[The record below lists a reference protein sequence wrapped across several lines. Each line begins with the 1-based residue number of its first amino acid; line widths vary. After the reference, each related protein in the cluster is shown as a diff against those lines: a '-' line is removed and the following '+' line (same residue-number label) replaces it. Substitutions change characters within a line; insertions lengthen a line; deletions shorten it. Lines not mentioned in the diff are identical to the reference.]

1 MRASQ
6 QIFTK
11 RQSGFALIIA
21 LSMMAFVLLL
31 LISTTLLT
39 QVETVNAS
47 RVLEQLRARE
57 NARLGLMVAVGKLQS
72 YTGAD
77 QVATARANINGDAN
91 VTPSAKFWTGTWDT
105 TDPTSAPVWLV
116 SGNTPDPT
124 MVPVNNTIDIYPA
137 IGSEQAVRVALE
149 NIDEDD
155 RISGR
160 LAWWISDDGS
170 KASIAAGRKTL
181 FDLISLGKQ
190 NERNFYEY
198 QSPFGVS
205 LSSLF
210 DGANILINDLDLLA
224 ELDRISSKSSATL
237 ISDSG
242 GNAITDSAVLREK
255 SHDITF
261 RNYGLLTNTLD
272 GGLKRNLSDLNYR
285 DNFLATDELSEFLE
299 VKGGALQVESGI
311 PDPSLVGKPLHSPRP
326 LITEAVLYI
335 GLFHTWSDAKLRVRY
350 HMEAE
355 LVNPYSL
362 PLEFAT
368 DQDSRYNRGLVVY
381 FDNLPEI
388 VVRDTTSRTVV
399 PTITEDLNNF
409 SSYSAS
415 DYRRFINSWFELS
428 IDGTPNV
435 PVLLPGETYQVMEP
449 NPGKQRRGLA
459 RDFGTVRW
467 SGNADT
473 RPDDN
478 ANIEITAKHPSDP
491 VSLIVVPYDD
501 PLPIKERDPIYR
513 IDNLEFDDFVIVK
526 KFRDGPNPFSRSYST
541 SYTEADYII
550 AYHFRIGSDET
561 DLSSMQDLLTSID
574 LREPILDAKDTYK
587 DFEGIEK
594 SKEVLLDP
602 SYTDPSYT
610 IQDPGNLFSQIDQ
623 VMDRTA
629 RSHYADYR
637 PVSLYDMPDGDILS
651 TGQLSSL
658 HLYKRK
664 PRSIGNTWGGDYN
677 TAFDLYYFSPKIDDP
692 DPNIN
697 ENTPIN
703 PWHVSSNQTVLA
715 ANHADAANEF
725 VVGSFNVNSTS
736 EAAWQAILSAPVI
749 TPPALDETS
758 GASQTTRERTFF
770 RLPQYQS
777 RENDF
782 YVSDAGLKDADN
794 FFGQGI
800 RALDGDNGEDQV
812 RAMSRNIVRKL
823 KERTTPFASMREF
836 VNSGIIQESIDE
848 VGNDPTSAVT
858 AINSDLM
865 RYSNTYLTQADVLT
879 KIAPFAQPRSDTFTI
894 RAYGDVRDKITGTL
908 VGSALCEAV
917 VQRVASKLD
926 GSDVMTNAL
935 AGATSRQYKILSL
948 RWIDENDS

>member
-1 MRASQ
+1 MLHPKPICQAKNQ
-6 QIFTK
+6 
-11 RQSGFALIIA
+11 GFALVIA
-21 LSMMAFVLLL
+21 LSMMSFVLLL
-31 LISTTLLT
+31 LLSMSLLVS
-39 QVETVNAS
+39 VETANAHNS
-47 RVLEQLRARE
+47 KLKLLAKE
-57 NARLGLMVAVGKLQS
+57 NARLGMLVAIGNLQS
-72 YTGAD
+72 NTGAD
-77 QVATARANINGDAN
+77 QVATARANITGDAN
-91 VTPSAKFWTGTWDT
+91 VAPAAKFWTGAWDT
-105 TDPTSAPVWLV
+105 TDSTSAPVWLV
-116 SGNTPDPT
+116 SGKTPDPT
-124 MVPVNNTIDIYPA
+124 MVPADNTINMYPA
-137 IGSEQAVRVALE
+137 IGNEQAVRVALD
-149 NIDEDD
+149 NIDQND
-155 RISGR
+155 RNSGK

-170 KASIAAGRKTL
+170 KASIAAGRKAL

-205 LSSLF
+205 LASLF
-210 DGANILINDLDLLA
+210 DGANIQINDLNLLSDLN
-224 ELDRISSKSSATL
+224 RINSKSSATL

-242 GNAITDSAVLREK
+242 GSALTDSGELREK
-255 SHDITF
+255 SHDIAA
-261 RNYGLLTNTLD
+261 RSYGLLTNTLN
-272 GGLKRNLSDLNYR
+272 GGLKRNLSDLTYR
-285 DNFLATDELSEFLE
+285 DDILANDELSKFLE
-299 VKGGALQVESGI
+299 VKGGALKVESRI
-311 PDPSLVGKPLHSPRP
+311 PDASLIGKPLHSPRP

-355 LVNPYSL
+355 FVNPYSL

-368 DQDSRYNRGLVVY
+368 DQDSRYNRGLIVY
-381 FDNLPEI
+381 FENLPEI
-388 VVRDTTSRTVV
+388 AVSDTTSRTVT
-399 PTITEDLNNF
+399 PTIIEDLNNF
-409 SSYSAS
+409 SRYNAS
-415 DYRRFINSWFELS
+415 DSRRFINSWFELS
-428 IDGTPNV
+428 IDGTPDV

-467 SGNADT
+467 SGNANT
-473 RPDDN
+473 RPEDD
-478 ANIEITAKHPSDP
+478 ADIEIIATHPLDP

-501 PLPIKERDPIYR
+501 PKPIKDRDPIYR
-513 IDNLEFDDFVIVK
+513 IDNLEFDDFVIEKV
-526 KFRDGPNPFSRSYST
+526 FRGGANPFSRPTSS

-561 DLSSMQDLLTSID
+561 DLSSMEDLLTSVD
-574 LREPILDAKDTYK
+574 LRDPILDAKDTYTNL
-587 DFEGIEK
+587 EGVVQT
-594 SKEVLLDP
+594 KEVLLDP

-629 RSHYADYR
+629 RSHNADYR

-658 HLYKRK
+658 HLYRRK

-677 TAFDLYYFSPKIDDP
+677 AAFDLYYFSPKIDDP
-692 DPNIN
+692 DPSIN
-697 ENTPIN
+697 KYTPIN
-703 PWHVSSNQTVLA
+703 PWLVSSKETVLA

-736 EAAWQAILSAPVI
+736 EAAWEAILSAPVI

-758 GASQTTRERTFF
+758 AASQTTRERTFF

-777 RENDF
+777 QENDF
-782 YVSDAGLKDADN
+782 YVRDAGLKDADN

-812 RAMSRNIVRKL
+812 RAISRNIVRKL
-823 KERTTPFASMREF
+823 KERTTPFGSMREF

-848 VGNDPTSAVT
+848 VGNDPSDAVT
-858 AINSDLM
+858 TINGDLM

-894 RAYGDVRDKITGTL
+894 RAYGDVRNKITGAL
-908 VGSALCEAV
+908 EGSALCEAV

>member
-1 MRASQ
+1 MHHIKKSSANRE
-6 QIFTK
+6 
-11 RQSGFALIIA
+11 SGFAVIIA
-21 LSMMAFVLLL
+21 LTMMSFVLVLMLSMSL
-31 LISTTLLT
+31 LIT
-39 QVETVNAS
+39 VESNNVEINKKRILAK
-47 RVLEQLRARE
+47 E
-57 NARLGLMVAVGKLQS
+57 NARLAMLVALGNLQS
-72 YTGAD
+72 NTGAD
-77 QVATARANINGDAN
+77 QVATARANITGDAN
-91 VTPSAKFWTGTWDT
+91 VAPAAKFWTGAWDT

-124 MVPVNNTIDIYPA
+124 TIPANNTIDIYPA
-137 IGSEQAVRVALE
+137 VGNEQAVRVALD
-149 NIDEDD
+149 NIDGDD

-160 LAWWISDDGS
+160 IGWWISDDGS
-170 KASIAAGRKTL
+170 KASIAAGRNAL

-198 QSPFGVS
+198 QTPFGVS
-205 LSSLF
+205 LASLF
-210 DGANILINDLDLLA
+210 DGANIQLNDLDLLA
-224 ELDRISSKSSATL
+224 DLDRISSKSFVTL

-242 GNAITDSAVLREK
+242 GSALTDSAELREK
-255 SHDITF
+255 SHDITL

-272 GGLKRNLSDLNYR
+272 GGLKRNLSDFNYR
-285 DNFLATDELSEFLE
+285 DGFLATDELSEFLE

-311 PDPSLVGKPLHSPRP
+311 PDATLEGKPVHSPRP
-326 LITEAVLYI
+326 LISEAVLYI
-335 GLFHTWSDAKLRVRY
+335 GLYHTWSDAKLRVRY

-355 LVNPYSL
+355 FVNPYSL

-368 DQDSRYNRGLVVY
+368 DQDTRYDRGLVVY

-388 VVRDTTSRTVV
+388 VVRDLTFDTVV

-409 SSYSAS
+409 SSYSAN
-415 DYRRFINSWFELS
+415 DTRRFFNSWFELS
-428 IDGTPNV
+428 ADVTPNV

-449 NPGKQRRGLA
+449 NPVTQKRGIA

-467 SGNADT
+467 SGNAGT
-473 RPDDN
+473 RPEDD
-478 ANIEITAKHPSDP
+478 ADIEIAAIHPSHP

-501 PLPIKERDPIYR
+501 PLPIKDREPVYR
-513 IDNLEFDDFVIVK
+513 IDNLEFEDFIITKV
-526 KFRDGPNPFSRSYST
+526 FRDGPNPFSRSTSS
-541 SYTEADYII
+541 SYTQADYII

-561 DLSSMQDLLTSID
+561 DLSSMEDLLTSVD
-574 LREPILDAKDTYK
+574 LRDPILDAEDTYT
-587 DFEGIEK
+587 DLAGVEQT
-594 SKEVLLDP
+594 KEVLLDP
-602 SYTDPSYT
+602 SYTDPSYI

-629 RSHYADYR
+629 RSHNADYR

-677 TAFDLYYFSPKIDDP
+677 AAFDRYYFSPKIEDP
-692 DPNIN
+692 DPNID
-697 ENTPIN
+697 EYTPIN
-703 PWHVSSNQTVLA
+703 PWLVSSNETVLA
-715 ANHADAANEF
+715 ADDADAANEV

-736 EAAWQAILSAPVI
+736 EAAWEAILSAPVI
-749 TPPALDETS
+749 TPLALDETG
-758 GASQTTRERTFF
+758 GAGQTTRERTFF

-777 RENDF
+777 QENDF
-782 YVSDAGLKDADN
+782 YVGDTDLKNADN

-800 RALDGDNGEDQV
+800 RALDGDNGEEQV

-823 KERTTPFASMREF
+823 KERTTPFSSMREF

-848 VGNDPTSAVT
+848 VGNDPSGAATP
-858 AINSDLM
+858 INSDLM
-865 RYSNTYLTQADVLT
+865 LYSNTYLTQADVLT

-894 RAYGDVRDKITGTL
+894 RAYGDVRNKITGAL
-908 VGSALCEAV
+908 EGNALCEAV
-917 VQRVASKLD
+917 VQRVASKAD

-935 AGATSRQYKILSL
+935 AGATSRQFKILSI
-948 RWIDENDS
+948 RWIDEDDS

>member
-1 MRASQ
+1 MRASH
-6 QIFTK
+6 QIFVK
-11 RQSGFALIIA
+11 RQSGFALVIA
-21 LSMMAFVLLL
+21 LSLMSFVLLL
-31 LISTTLLT
+31 LVSTTLLT

-47 RVLEQLRARE
+47 RVLDQLKARE
-57 NARLGLMVAVGKLQS
+57 NARLGILIALGNLQS
-72 YTGAD
+72 NTGAD
-77 QVATARANINGDAN
+77 QIATARANIIGNSN
-91 VTPSAKFWTGTWDT
+91 VAPTAKFWTGAWNTSNSV
-105 TDPTSAPVWLV
+105 SAPVWLV
-116 SGNTPDPT
+116 SGKTPDPT
-124 MVPVNNTIDIYPA
+124 MVPTNNTIDIYPA
-137 IGSEQAVRVALE
+137 IGSEQAVRVALD
-149 NIDEDD
+149 NIDEGD
-155 RISGR
+155 RISGK

-170 KASIAAGRKTL
+170 KASIAAGRKAL
-181 FDLISLGKQ
+181 LNLISLGKQ

-198 QSPFGVS
+198 QSPFGMS

-210 DGANILINDLDLLA
+210 DGANIQINDLDLLT
-224 ELDRISSKSSATL
+224 ELDRISSKSSTTMIL
-237 ISDSG
+237 DSG
-242 GNAITDSAVLREK
+242 GNALTDNAVLREK

-368 DQDSRYNRGLVVY
+368 DQNSRYNRGLVVY

-388 VVRDTTSRTVV
+388 VVRDTTSRTVA

-409 SSYSAS
+409 SRYSTS
-415 DYRRFINSWFELS
+415 DTRRFINSWFELS
-428 IDGTPNV
+428 AYGKANI

-449 NPGKQRRGLA
+449 NPARQRRGLV

-467 SGNADT
+467 SGNANT
-473 RPDDN
+473 RPEDD
-478 ANIEITAKHPSDP
+478 ANIEIIAKHPSDP

-501 PLPIKERDPIYR
+501 PLPIKDRDPIYR
-513 IDNLEFDDFVIVK
+513 IDNLQFDDFIIEKV
-526 KFRDGPNPFSRSYST
+526 FRDGPNPFSRSTSS

-594 SKEVLLDP
+594 SKEALLDP
-602 SYTDPSYT
+602 SYTDPTYI
-610 IQDPGNLFSQIDQ
+610 IQDPANLFSKIDQ
-623 VMDRTA
+623 LMDRTA
-629 RSHYADYR
+629 RSHYDDYR

-658 HLYKRK
+658 QLYKRK

-677 TAFDLYYFSPKIDDP
+677 TAFDCYYFSPKINNP
-692 DPNIN
+692 DPSID
-697 ENTPIN
+697 ENVPIN
-703 PWHVSSNQTVLA
+703 PWHISSNEIVLE

-749 TPPALDETS
+749 TPPALDENS
-758 GASQTTRERTFF
+758 SIDQITRERTFF

-782 YVSDAGLKDADN
+782 YVKDASMRDADN
-794 FFGQGI
+794 FFSQGI

-823 KERTTPFASMREF
+823 KERSTPFASMQEF

-848 VGNDPTSAVT
+848 VGNDPSGTTT
-858 AINSDLM
+858 AINNDLM
-865 RYSNTYLTQADVLT
+865 LYSNTYLTQADILT

-894 RAYGDVRDKITGTL
+894 RAYGDVRSKITDTL
-908 VGSALCEAV
+908 VGSATCEAV
-917 VQRVASKLD
+917 VQRVASKID

-935 AGATSRQYKILSL
+935 AGPTSRKYKILSL
-948 RWIDENDS
+948 RWIDKDDS